1 MFCILSEKAHLR
13 IFLPLCT
20 FLKGSGVVFPTMAGR
35 ILPHPLPPPPPCS
48 PVPSP
53 RWPGHGWPGPGW
65 PGLAWAGP
73 ATWLAGW
80 RVRSLCVSAQ
90 PHVLLSPSLAVPSP
104 SLSSSLTLLWLSWLP
119 PSALLLLGCGG
130 RRCCRWQGHRRRS
143 CCRCH
148 RCYRC
153 RCCLCCPYGFVSLRC
168 VSVAVRRCRYHCCRP
183 SALALSGCCRCRCCR
198 WCC

>member
-1 MFCILSEKAHLR
+1 MVCVECIKSVFLDLKYFLDIPLMFCILSEKAHLR

-48 PVPSP
+48 PIPSP

-104 SLSSSLTLLWLSWLP
+104 SLLLMMMMVMM
-119 PSALLLLGCGG
+119 LLLLMMIVMENN
-130 RRCCRWQGHRRRS
+130 RS
-143 CCRCH
+143 MKNLDCN
-148 RCYRC
+148 
-153 RCCLCCPYGFVSLRC
+153 
-168 VSVAVRRCRYHCCRP
+168 
-183 SALALSGCCRCRCCR
+183 
-198 WCC
+198 